1 MSMKHTLISTSCHTA
16 VLLIT
21 LCFSAS
27 GCKDSASISE
37 RSVEVPLA
45 SLTITPPGGLQPA
58 FSSNTTSYTAS
69 VPTAVTS
76 VTVTASPQ
84 SSTTT
89 IMIKGVIT
97 PAGQGH
103 PVPLGQP
110 GSTTPIEVVA
120 SSQNGLE
127 SRYTVTVT
135 RRLSGDNRLSDL
147 KVTTSTVLQPLLPR
161 FDTNVLNYTVNVANT
176 VEQVT
181 ITATKSDQSAT
192 TLMSSAANSVSIGP
206 GINPGQLPV
215 TLGNPGTTTSVS
227 ITVTAPSGAAE
238 TYSITINRLFS
249 NDSLLSALQVNAGS
263 LDPPFAPDTENY
275 TVKVGLLVPDV
286 TITATKS
293 DPNATMSALGSVIA
307 TAGTPTGQVII
318 SPGLGPN
325 PPVGIAVIAQDGVT
339 STTYNVTVIRGL

>member
-1 MSMKHTLISTSCHTA
+1 MKQLLVSASYRIATI
-16 VLLIT
+16 LLIP
-21 LCFSAS
+21 LCVIAS
-27 GCKDSASISE
+27 GCSDSASISE
-37 RSVEVPLA
+37 QTVEVPLA
-45 SLTITPPGGLQPA
+45 SLTITPLGSIQPA
-58 FSSNTTSYTAS
+58 FSSNTTSYSATVA
-69 VPTAVTS
+69 TAVTS
-76 VTVTASPQ
+76 VTVTASPK

-89 IMIKGVIT
+89 IIINGTVT
-97 PAGQGH
+97 PAGQGY
-103 PVPLGQP
+103 PVSLGQP
-110 GSTTPIEVVA
+110 GSRTPIEVVA

-127 SRYTVTVT
+127 SRYTLTVT

-147 KVTTSTVLQPLLPR
+147 RVTRSTVLQPLSPG
-161 FDTNVLNYTVNVANT
+161 FDGNVLNYTVNVATT

-181 ITATKSDQSAT
+181 ITATKSDLSAT
-192 TLMSSAANSVSIGP
+192 MLMSSVANSVSIGP

-238 TYSITINRLFS
+238 TYSVTINRLFS

-325 PPVGIAVIAQDGVT
+325 PSVGIAVIAQDGVS

>member
-1 MSMKHTLISTSCHTA
+1 MKQLLVSASYRIATI
-16 VLLIT
+16 LLIP
-21 LCFSAS
+21 LCVIAS
-27 GCKDSASISE
+27 GCSDSASISE
-37 RSVEVPLA
+37 QTVEVPLA
-45 SLTITPPGGLQPA
+45 SLTITPLGSIQPA
-58 FSSNTTSYTAS
+58 FSSNTTSYSATVA
-69 VPTAVTS
+69 TAVTS
-76 VTVTASPQ
+76 VTVTASPK

-89 IMIKGVIT
+89 IIINGTVT
-97 PAGQGH
+97 PAGQGY
-103 PVPLGQP
+103 PVSLGQP
-110 GSTTPIEVVA
+110 GSRTPIEVVA

-127 SRYTVTVT
+127 SRYTLTVT

-147 KVTTSTVLQPLLPR
+147 RVTRSTVLQPLSPG
-161 FDTNVLNYTVNVANT
+161 FDGNVLNYTVNVATT

-238 TYSITINRLFS
+238 TYSVTINRLFS

-307 TAGTPTGQVII
+307 RAGTPTGQVII

-325 PPVGIAVIAQDGVT
+325 PSVGIAVIAQDGVT

>member
-1 MSMKHTLISTSCHTA
+1 MKQLLVSASYRIATI
-16 VLLIT
+16 LLIP
-21 LCFSAS
+21 LCVIAS
-27 GCKDSASISE
+27 GCSDSASISE
-37 RSVEVPLA
+37 QTVEVPLA
-45 SLTITPPGGLQPA
+45 SLTITPLGSIQPA
-58 FSSNTTSYTAS
+58 FSSNTTSYSATVA
-69 VPTAVTS
+69 TAVTS
-76 VTVTASPQ
+76 VTVTASPK

-89 IMIKGVIT
+89 IIINGTVT
-97 PAGQGH
+97 PAGQGY
-103 PVPLGQP
+103 PVSLGQP
-110 GSTTPIEVVA
+110 GSRTPIEVVA

-127 SRYTVTVT
+127 SRYTLTVT

-147 KVTTSTVLQPLLPR
+147 RVTRSTVLQPLSPG
-161 FDTNVLNYTVNVANT
+161 FDGNVLNYTVNVATT

-181 ITATKSDQSAT
+181 ITATKSDLSAT
-192 TLMSSAANSVSIGP
+192 MLMSSVANSVSIGP

-238 TYSITINRLFS
+238 TYSVTINRLFS

-307 TAGTPTGQVII
+307 RAGTPTGQVII

-325 PPVGIAVIAQDGVT
+325 PSVGIAVIAQDGVT

>member
-1 MSMKHTLISTSCHTA
+1 MKQLLVSASYRIATI
-16 VLLIT
+16 LLIP
-21 LCFSAS
+21 LCVIVS
-27 GCKDSASISE
+27 GCSDSASISGQT
-37 RSVEVPLA
+37 VEVPLA
-45 SLTITPPGGLQPA
+45 SLTITPLGSIQPA
-58 FSSNTTSYTAS
+58 FSSNTTSYSATVA
-69 VPTAVTS
+69 TAVTS
-76 VTVTASPQ
+76 VTVTASPK

-89 IMIKGVIT
+89 IIINGTIT
-97 PAGQGH
+97 PAGQGY
-103 PVPLGQP
+103 PVSLGQP
-110 GSTTPIEVVA
+110 GSRTPIEVVA

-127 SRYTVTVT
+127 SRYTITVI

-147 KVTTSTVLQPLLPR
+147 KVTTSTVLQPLSPG
-161 FDTNVLNYTVNVANT
+161 FDGNVLNYTVNVATT
-176 VEQVT
+176 VEQIT
-181 ITATKSDQSAT
+181 ITATKSDLSAT
-192 TLMSSAANSVSIGP
+192 MLMRSVANSVSIGP

-238 TYSITINRLFS
+238 TYSVTINRLFS

-275 TVKVGLLVPDV
+275 TVKIGLLVPDV

-307 TAGTPTGQVII
+307 TAGTPTGQVTIT
-318 SPGLGPN
+318 PGLGPN
-325 PPVGIAVIAQDGVT
+325 PPVGIAVIAQDGVS

>member
-1 MSMKHTLISTSCHTA
+1 MKQLLVSASYRIATI
-16 VLLIT
+16 LLIP
-21 LCFSAS
+21 LCVIVS
-27 GCKDSASISE
+27 GCSDSASISE
-37 RSVEVPLA
+37 QTVEVPLA
-45 SLTITPPGGLQPA
+45 SLTITPLGSIQPA
-58 FSSNTTSYTAS
+58 FSSNTTSYSATVA
-69 VPTAVTS
+69 TAVTS
-76 VTVTASPQ
+76 VTVTASPK

-89 IMIKGVIT
+89 IIINGTIT
-97 PAGQGH
+97 PAGQGY
-103 PVPLGQP
+103 PVSLGQP
-110 GSTTPIEVVA
+110 GSRTPIEVVA

-127 SRYTVTVT
+127 SRYTITVI

-147 KVTTSTVLQPLLPR
+147 KVTTSTVLQPLSPG
-161 FDTNVLNYTVNVANT
+161 FDGNVLNYTVNVATT
-176 VEQVT
+176 VEQIT
-181 ITATKSDQSAT
+181 ITATKSDLSAT
-192 TLMSSAANSVSIGP
+192 MLMRSVANSVSIGP

-238 TYSITINRLFS
+238 TYSVTINRLFS

-307 TAGTPTGQVII
+307 TAGTPTGQVTIT
-318 SPGLGPN
+318 PGLGSN
-325 PPVGIAVIAQDGVT
+325 LPVGITVIAQDGVS